1 MAVHCHALRR
11 LGPFRGT
18 LQVVQVEDGR
28 AFSANGESW
37 KMELLSRKP
46 VRRSGP
52 WGDLGPAAA
61 ERRYFTYGM
70 WSRRGGLER
79 VPLNAILGD
88 QSDHPA
94 LAPLLQA
101 LADAP
106 PLPFELADHL
116 ELWLLDATDDLP
128 LALLRSQVGDDAPP
142 PVPRTQLGWRALSH
156 DATGGAAPAA
166 GQPGEELTGHG
177 APALEQQVIARAGG
191 VARRAQWFRRRG
203 GGGQGLG
210 VLGEAGAL
218 EARHLPAAAFP
229 PLLVREA
236 WPQEAE
242 QRRMDAYIRRLA
254 AALLTLPLEP
264 QLRRRLETLA
274 ARHPRRLYGYHRL
287 LPAVMDRERV
297 NAALVAARL
306 ELAAGD

>member
-1 MAVHCHALRR
+1 MAVHCYALRR

-28 AFSANGESW
+28 AFSANGENW
-37 KMELLSRKP
+37 KVELLSRKP
-46 VRRSGP
+46 VRLSGP

-61 ERRYFTYGM
+61 ERRYFTFGL

-79 VPLNAILGD
+79 APLNAILGD

-94 LAPLLQA
+94 LAPLLEA
-101 LADAP
+101 LEGTP
-106 PLPFELADHL
+106 PLPFELADGL
-116 ELWLLDATDDLP
+116 ELWLLDATDGLP

-142 PVPRTQLGWRALSH
+142 PVPRTQLAWRALSH
-156 DATGGAAPAA
+156 DAGGAAAAPVA
-166 GQPGEELTGHG
+166 GQPDEELTGHG

-191 VARRAQWFRRRG
+191 VARRAQWFRRTAH
-203 GGGQGLG
+203 GGQGLG
-210 VLGEAGAL
+210 VLGEASGEGRL
-218 EARHLPAAAFP
+218 LPATAFP

-236 WPQEAE
+236 WPEEAQ
-242 QRRMDAYIRRLA
+242 QRRMDAYVRRLA

-264 QLRRRLETLA
+264 QLRRRLEQWA

-287 LPAVMDRERV
+287 LPAVVDRERV